1 MPSSSVL
8 VLGGG
13 VGGLV
18 TANRLRRRLDRD
30 HRVVLI
36 DREAKHVFS
45 PSLLWLIVGRR
56 KPEAIVRDLA
66 RLERKG
72 IEVVTA
78 EVESLDPEAKTVRA
92 GGKEIGGDHVVV
104 SLGAALAPENV
115 PGLAEAGHNLYSL
128 EGATRIRDLRTT
140 VTDGRIVVLI
150 AGMPFKCPAAP
161 YEAAMLLEDDA
172 KKRKVRDRVEIAI
185 YTPEAGPMGVAGPE
199 FSAGVRAMIEQ
210 RGIDYFPRHQV
221 TEVDPA
227 GKKLI
232 FAEGAEAPFDL
243 LVYVPP
249 HVAPAVVKESGL
261 TGDSGWVPVDRH
273 TMETSHSD
281 VYAIGDVT
289 SVPLSMGLPLPKAG
303 VFAHH
308 QAEAVAKTI
317 AHKITGRGETDVFDG
332 SGSCFVEVGGGKA
345 GFGSGN
351 FYAEPNPTIRMHQPS
366 WRWHAGKVILE
377 KSWLW
382 RWF

>member
-18 TANRLRRRLDRD
+18 TANRLRRRLGRD
-30 HRVVLI
+30 QRVVLI

-72 IEVVTA
+72 IKVVTA
-78 EVESLDPEAKTVRA
+78 EVESLAPEAKTVRV
-92 GGKEIGGDHVVV
+92 GGREIGGDHMVV

-128 EGATRIRDLRTT
+128 EGATSIRDLRTT
-140 VTDGRIVVLI
+140 VTEGRIVVLV
-150 AGMPFKCPAAP
+150 AAMPFKCPAAP

-172 KKRKVRDRVEIAI
+172 KKRKVRDRVEIAV
-185 YTPEAGPMGVAGPE
+185 YSPEAGPMGVAGPE
-199 FSAGVRAMIEQ
+199 VSAGVRAMVEQ
-210 RGIDYFPRHQV
+210 RGIDYFPQHQV

-227 GKKLI
+227 GRKLT
-232 FAEGAEAPFDL
+232 FADGAEAPFDL

-249 HVAPAVVKESGL
+249 HVAPAVVKEAGL

-273 TMETSHSD
+273 TMETSHAD

-317 AHKITGRGETDVFDG
+317 AHKITGRGEADVFDG
-332 SGSCFVEVGGGKA
+332 SGDCFVEVGGGKA

-351 FYAEPNPTIRMHQPS
+351 FYAEPNPNITLHQPS
-366 WRWHAGKVILE
+366 WRWHAGKVIFE

>member
-13 VGGLV
+13 VGGVV
-18 TANRLRRRLDRD
+18 TANRLRRLLDRD
-30 HRVVLI
+30 QRVVLI
-36 DREAKHVFS
+36 DREARHVFS

-56 KPEAIVRDLA
+56 KLEAIGRDLA

-72 IEVVTA
+72 IEVVTG

-92 GGKEIGGDHVVV
+92 GGREISGDHMVV
-104 SLGAALAPENV
+104 SLGAALAPENI

-128 EGATRIRDLRTT
+128 EGATSIRDLRTT

-161 YEAAMLLEDDA
+161 YEAAMLLDDDA
-172 KKRKVRDRVEIAI
+172 KKRKVRDRVEIAV
-185 YTPEAGPMGVAGPE
+185 YSPEAGPMGVAGPE
-199 FSAGVRAMIEQ
+199 VSAGVRAMVEQ
-210 RGIDYFPRHQV
+210 KGIDYFPQHQV
-221 TEVDPA
+221 TSVDPA
-227 GKKLI
+227 GKKLT
-232 FAEGAEAPFDL
+232 FADGAEAHFDF

-308 QAEAVAKTI
+308 QAEVVAKTI
-317 AHKITGRGETDVFDG
+317 ARKITGRGEADVFDG
-332 SGSCFVEVGGGKA
+332 SGNCFVEVGGGKA

-351 FYAEPNPTIRMHQPS
+351 FYGEPNPTIKLHQPS
-366 WRWHAGKVILE
+366 WRWHAAKVIFE
-377 KSWLW
+377 RSWLW